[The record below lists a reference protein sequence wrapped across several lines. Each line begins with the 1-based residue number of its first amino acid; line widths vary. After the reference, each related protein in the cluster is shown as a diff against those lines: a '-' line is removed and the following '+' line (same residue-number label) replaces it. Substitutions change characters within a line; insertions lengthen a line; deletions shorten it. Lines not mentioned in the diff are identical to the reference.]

1 MGNRAPLAL
10 MATRTSRSLML
21 ALLICVGA
29 GGARAAGMPQ
39 SSAPDFTL
47 LDQHGRS
54 FTLSQH
60 RGQPVVLFFGY
71 ANCPDVCPT
80 ILANL
85 ERARTALGAQGRD
98 VVVAM
103 ITVDPKRDTP
113 AALGRFV
120 SVFDPSFL
128 GLTGSAA
135 QLARAY
141 HAYHVRYA
149 EQRGSSTDYLV
160 EHTAFVYYI
169 GREGRIR
176 GFGTWN
182 DSQAI
187 LEESLRS
194 IAS

>member
-1 MGNRAPLAL
+1 MGERAL
-10 MATRTSRSLML
+10 TL
-21 ALLICVGA
+21 ALLLFVGSV
-29 GGARAAGMPQ
+29 ARAAAPQ

-47 LDQHGRS
+47 LDQHGRT

-85 ERARTALGAQGRD
+85 ERARTAIGPKGSD

-135 QLARAY
+135 QLALAY
-141 HAYHVRYA
+141 REYHVRYA
-149 EQRGSSTDYLV
+149 EQSGSSTDYLV

-187 LEESLRS
+187 LKESLRA
-194 IAS
+194 IAG

>member
-1 MGNRAPLAL
+1 MGKRAPLAL
-10 MATRTSRSLML
+10 MTKRTQL
-21 ALLICVGA
+21 ALTLAMLLFVGSV
-29 GGARAAGMPQ
+29 ARAAAPPQ

-47 LDQHGRS
+47 LDQHGRT

-85 ERARTALGAQGRD
+85 ERARTAIGPKGSD

-135 QLARAY
+135 QLALAY
-141 HAYHVRYA
+141 RAYHVRYA
-149 EQRGSSTDYLV
+149 EQSGSATDYLV

-187 LEESLRS
+187 LKESLRA
-194 IAS
+194 IAG